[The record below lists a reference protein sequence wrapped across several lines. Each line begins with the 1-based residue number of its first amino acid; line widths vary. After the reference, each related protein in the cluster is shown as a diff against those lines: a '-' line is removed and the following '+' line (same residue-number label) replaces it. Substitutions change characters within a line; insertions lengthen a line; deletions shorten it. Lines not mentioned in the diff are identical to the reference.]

1 MTEGLVDTMS
11 EQKETHQIRIG
22 IAAETISRG
31 SLQSYI
37 VRLDE
42 AMRRCASDHHLLV
55 TPRFVPTP
63 ELVEPATAP
72 FKPTRMRRLLRR
84 VPIFRWLVRR
94 VRRSIYPRW
103 PEAKNWATKW
113 RSMPGDIICLVPHVL
128 IDDGGELDSYY
139 DAIAARRFIWVIHD
153 LHGYHFPDQWDE
165 DHLSRMRRRFRSLSK
180 RATAIIVHNEFT
192 ALDVS
197 QKLGIQSERIAVIRL
212 PPILSTSS
220 HQKPV
225 ETEDDVLS
233 KLGITRPYALWASS
247 STFSHKNHER
257 LLHAWRILL
266 DHGHRIQLVCTGA
279 KGPRWEQVNAC
290 ILNLRLEDSVCFTG
304 VIDESEL
311 AIVLNNAR
319 LAVCPTLFEGGGSG
333 PASEAL
339 MASIP
344 LAASDIPQIRQY
356 FNDRKDLFSLFDPT
370 RRDSIAKAVEDIL
383 LNYDFAKQRAQWARA
398 EYSAMQTWEMTA
410 CEYWRAIERA
420 TQMHK

>member
-1 MTEGLVDTMS
+1 MFEQTEIHRLRV
-11 EQKETHQIRIG
+11 G
-22 IAAETISRG
+22 IAAETISGG
-31 SLQSYI
+31 SLLSYTA
-37 VRLDE
+37 RLDE
-42 AMRRCASDHHLLV
+42 AMRRCSSDHHFLV
-55 TPRFVPTP
+55 TPRFVSTP
-63 ELVEPATAP
+63 GLVQPATAP
-72 FKPTRMRRLLRR
+72 FTPTRMRRLLRR
-84 VPIFRWLVRR
+84 VPMLRWLVRR
-94 VRRSIYPRW
+94 VRRSKHPKF

-113 RSMPGDIICLVPHVL
+113 RSMPGDIICLVPHVI

-139 DAIAARRFIWVIHD
+139 DAITARRFIWVIHD

-165 DHLSRMRRRFRSLSK
+165 DHLTRMRRRYGSLSK

-197 QKLGIQSERIAVIRL
+197 QRLGIQRERIAVVRL
-212 PPILSTSS
+212 PHILSTNS
-220 HQKPV
+220 HRAHVKA
-225 ETEDDVLS
+225 EDDVLAN
-233 KLGITRPYALWASS
+233 LGIRRPYGLWASS

-266 DHGHRIQLVCTGA
+266 DHGHSIQLVCTGA

-290 ILNLRLEDSVCFTG
+290 ILNLRLEDSVCFTD
-304 VIDESEL
+304 VIDESQL
-311 AIVLNNAR
+311 AIVLNNAQ

-356 FNDRKDLFSLFDPT
+356 FNDRKDLFSLFDPA
-370 RRDSIAKAVEDIL
+370 RPDSIANAVEDIL
-383 LNYDFAKQRAQWARA
+383 LNYDSAKQRAEWARA

-410 CEYWRAIERA
+410 SEYWRAIEQA
-420 TQMHK
+420 AQMHT